1 MLALINTLYVYVWDG
16 ETECLHSLIRH
27 VWDGETECLHSII
40 RHVWDVESECL
51 RFLKL
56 RVCEGMGDLLL
67 APNNTICMLRK
78 GTGTH

>member
-16 ETECLHSLIRH
+16 ESECLHSLIRH
-27 VWDGETECLHSII
+27 VWEG
-40 RHVWDVESECL
+40 ESECFC
-51 RFLKL
+51 FLIL

-67 APNNTICMLRK
+67 APNNTICMLGK

>member
-16 ETECLHSLIRH
+16 E
-27 VWDGETECLHSII
+27 
-40 RHVWDVESECL
+40 SECL
-51 RFLKL
+51 RLLIL

-67 APNNTICMLRK
+67 APNNTICLLRK